1 MHPVAFTAV
10 LALLTAGQVC
20 STGRCHPQAL
30 QAFAVQPHYYQVNP
44 SPPSYGL
51 TSPDINQLIRTRQEL
66 DRLEEALT
74 TSTYQKLQRLQ
85 QQPSIHLRQPLL
97 DPCPPGVTP
106 NAGAPRED
114 SAQSTAP
121 AKTDNP
127 SLPVLGGEGVAA
139 IFQKYKCN
147 ECHVAKG
154 HTQFL
159 SGVSL
164 NALSLSKKR
173 EVMGWVVTG
182 DMPPGKDA
190 PDLTDEELAIIARW
204 AKEEAN
210 TPAFNPVRHHG
221 DGGAGPG
228 NP

>member
-1 MHPVAFTAV
+1 MHPAAFTAV

-85 QQPSIHLRQPLL
+85 AQPQLYLRQPLL
-97 DPCPPGVTP
+97 DPCPPQGTQNAEPTTAAAASPAP
-106 NAGAPRED
+106 NGPATLAP
-114 SAQSTAP
+114 
-121 AKTDNP
+121 NP
-127 SLPVLGGEGVAA
+127 SLPVQGGEGVAA

-204 AKEEAN
+204 AKE
-210 TPAFNPVRHHG
+210 P
-221 DGGAGPG
+221 
-228 NP
+228 